1 MLISSAEGYGFFYDV
16 TARSDGYLVQ
26 VRDRET
32 GATIEEEER
41 LFRHAPAAFAYADY
55 AAALDLA
62 AAQHLM
68 ASEDDER
75 EATLLA
81 CESRFSAL
89 SSAYADEGV
98 SHAYLAAWSELP
110 QARQRAAYH

>member
-1 MLISSAEGYGFFYDV
+1 MLISSAEGYGFIYDV
-16 TARSDGYLVQ
+16 TARSDGYFVQ

-32 GATIEEEER
+32 GATLEEEAR

-62 AAQHLM
+62 AAEHLM
-68 ASEDDER
+68 ESEDGEP
-75 EATLLA
+75 EAVLLA

-89 SSAYADEGV
+89 ARDFADEGI
-98 SHAYLAAWSELP
+98 SQARLAAWSELP

>member
-1 MLISSAEGYGFFYDV
+1 MLISSTEGYGFIYDV
-16 TARSDGYLVQ
+16 TARSDGYFVQ

-32 GATIEEEER
+32 GATIEEESR

-62 AAQHLM
+62 AAEHLTP
-68 ASEDDER
+68 SGDGEP
-75 EATLLA
+75 EAALLA
-81 CESRFSAL
+81 CESRFSTLAR
-89 SSAYADEGV
+89 AYADEGV
-98 SHAYLAAWSELP
+98 SHARLTAWSELP